1 MKKSVII
8 SGISGQD
15 GSYLAR
21 YLLDKNY
28 NVYGIIR
35 RVSSNPY
42 DRLEFLKIKNYIK
55 FISLDI
61 SENKQIDSIIR
72 KIKPEIFYNLAA
84 QSFVG
89 YSFDNPLYTDMIN
102 NSSVIN
108 ILESIR
114 ISSPK
119 TKFYQAST
127 SEMYGDIKFLK
138 SKNLNENSKFNPV
151 SPYAISK
158 LSAYYYARLYRYAY
172 KLFCS
177 NGILFNH
184 ESPLRGE
191 EFVTKKIVRGLVEF
205 VNKGS
210 ILYLGNIYSK
220 RDWGNAEDYVKMM
233 HKIMQLNKPDDFVIA
248 TGKNYTIKEF
258 VNMVCNKLNIKIKW
272 TGKGIDE
279 KAIDSKG
286 KVVVKI
292 KKSLLRPHD
301 VNFLLGDASKAKKL
315 LGWKPK
321 TIGNLVDEMI
331 KHELSIQPNKKI

>member
-1 MKKSVII
+1 MKKNII
-8 SGISGQD
+8 ITGITGQD
-15 GSYLAR
+15 GAYLAK
-21 YLLDKNY
+21 YLLNKNY
-28 NVYGIIR
+28 KVYGILRRNSNDPFGRLDYLRIR
-35 RVSSNPY
+35 KY
-42 DRLEFLKIKNYIK
+42 LD

-61 SENKQIDSIIR
+61 NEYKQVDSVIR
-72 KIKPEIFYNLAA
+72 KIKPKVFYNLAA

-89 YSFDNPLYTDMIN
+89 YSFDNPTYTDTIN
-102 NSSVIN
+102 NSAVIN

-127 SEMYGDIKFLK
+127 SEMYGDVKFVKIKK
-138 SKNLNENSKFNPV
+138 LNENSMFNPV

-158 LSAYYYARLYRYAY
+158 LSAYYYTRLYRYAY
-172 KLFCS
+172 KLFCC

-191 EFVTKKIVRGLVEF
+191 QFVTKKIVKGLVRF
-205 VNKGS
+205 KNQGKT
-210 ILYLGNIYSK
+210 LYLGNLYSR

-233 HKIMQLNKPDDFVIA
+233 FRIMQFKKPDDFVIA
-248 TGKNYTIKEF
+248 TGKNYTIKQF
-258 VNMVCNKLNIKIKW
+258 VNMVCDKLELKIKW
-272 TGKGIDE
+272 KGKGLNE
-279 KAIDSKG
+279 KAVDRKN

-301 VNFLLGDASKAKKL
+301 VNFLLGDASKAKRL

-321 TIGNLVDEMI
+321 GIDSLVDDMI
-331 KHELSIQPNKKI
+331 KYELSL